1 MGGGILQFLD
11 LIVGLGHNSVT
22 HHQDRPNGH
31 LSLGCRLAGLA
42 KRLIHEMFI
51 GHPPILMNPDLL
63 QKIKAPAGAWKPGS
77 RTLLKL
83 TGEDRIRFLNGQV
96 TQDLKKIQPGWAVR
110 AAVITAKGKLE
121 ADCRIG
127 AASEALWIET
137 DAPLRE
143 SLRTRLEKFIVADDV
158 TVEDVSDSY
167 HLTHLPTLST
177 LPADAPQNCLFFS
190 SARFRDP
197 GLDLWVP
204 SSSGWSPPAS
214 PLSDWEPLRIA
225 RGLPLWGVDVGPDT
239 LPPEAGFESDAISST
254 KGCYI
259 GQEVISRLR
268 SVGHVNR
275 HLCIL
280 ASTNP
285 PKLRPHAPAEGIRSE
300 GGPPFP
306 CADAQG
312 KIVGSLTSL
321 TLVDG
326 QALALAMI
334 QRSQA
339 DPGNSVLAGNRTWT
353 ILRHA

>member
-1 MGGGILQFLD
+1 
-11 LIVGLGHNSVT
+11 
-22 HHQDRPNGH
+22 
-31 LSLGCRLAGLA
+31 
-42 KRLIHEMFI
+42 MFI
-51 GHPPILMNPDLL
+51 GHLPILMNPDLL
-63 QKIKAPAGAWKPGS
+63 QKIKAPAGAWMPGP

-96 TQDLKKIQPGWAVR
+96 TQDLKKLTPSQAVR
-110 AAVITAKGKLE
+110 TAVITAKGKLE

-127 AASEALWIET
+127 ATSEALWIET
-137 DAPLRE
+137 DGPLRE

-158 TVEDVSDSY
+158 TVEDVSDFY
-167 HLTHLPTLST
+167 QLAHFPGLFAPPLNAPNDCLS
-177 LPADAPQNCLFFS
+177 FS
-190 SARFRDP
+190 TARFRGP

-204 SSSGWSPPAS
+204 ASSTWKPEAS
-214 PLSDWEPLRIA
+214 SLPDWEPLRIA
-225 RGLPLWGVDVGPDT
+225 RGLPLWGVDIGPDT

-280 ASTNP
+280 ATANP
-285 PKLRPHAPAEGIRSE
+285 PKLRPNAQAERTRSE

-306 CADAQG
+306 CADSQG
-312 KIVGSLTSL
+312 KPVGSLTSL
-321 TLVDG
+321 TSVDD

-334 QRSQA
+334 QRSHA
-339 DPGNSVLAGNRTWT
+339 DPGNSVLAGGMTWT